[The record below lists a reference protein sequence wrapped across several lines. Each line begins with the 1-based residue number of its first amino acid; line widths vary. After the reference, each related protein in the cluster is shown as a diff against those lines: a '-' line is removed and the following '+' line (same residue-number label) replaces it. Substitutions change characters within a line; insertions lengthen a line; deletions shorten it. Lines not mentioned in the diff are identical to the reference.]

1 MRRRQ
6 FIALLGSGVAAWPLA
21 ARAQQPGVPVIGYL
35 TATSLGERPN
45 LVAAFRRGLDE
56 AGFVEGR
63 NVAMEFREA
72 EGQYDR
78 LPALAADLVSR
89 RAAVIVAIGPPA
101 AALAAKSV
109 TATIPIVFS
118 SGGDPITLGLVASF
132 NRPGGNITG
141 VSLFNVALVPKQL
154 ELISELVPK
163 ADVIAALVNPD
174 NPNTETEERELE
186 AAARALRLQIHVL
199 RASAEKDFDPAF
211 AAIIQQRAGAIIV
224 SYDSFFSSRRNQL
237 VALAA
242 RHAVP
247 AVYHWREFV
256 ESGGLMS
263 YGTSLTDAYRQ
274 IGIYTGKILK
284 GEKPADLP
292 VVQPTKFELVINLK
306 TAKALGL
313 TVPQSLLVAADEVIE

>member
-1 MRRRQ
+1 
-6 FIALLGSGVAAWPLA
+6 
-21 ARAQQPGVPVIGYL
+21 
-35 TATSLGERPN
+35 LGERPN

-89 RAAVIVAIGPPA
+89 RAAVIVVTGPPA
-101 AALAAKSV
+101 AALAAKSA

-211 AAIIQQRAGAIIV
+211 AAIVQQRAGAIIV

-263 YGTSLTDAYRQ
+263 YGTSLTDAFRQ
-274 IGIYTGKILK
+274 VGIYTGKILK

>member
-1 MRRRQ
+1 MRRRN
-6 FIALLGSGVAAWPLA
+6 FIKGILGSAATWPLA
-21 ARAQQPGVPVIGYL
+21 ARAQQPALPVIGYL

-89 RAAVIVAIGPPA
+89 RAAVIVVTGPPA
-101 AALAAKSV
+101 AALAAKSA

-211 AAIIQQRAGAIIV
+211 AAIASKDTPRPGDCSVGGCPQR
-224 SYDSFFSSRRNQL
+224 
-237 VALAA
+237 
-242 RHAVP
+242 
-247 AVYHWREFV
+247 
-256 ESGGLMS
+256 
-263 YGTSLTDAYRQ
+263 
-274 IGIYTGKILK
+274 
-284 GEKPADLP
+284 
-292 VVQPTKFELVINLK
+292 
-306 TAKALGL
+306 
-313 TVPQSLLVAADEVIE
+313 

>member
-1 MRRRQ
+1 VRRRD
-6 FIALLGSGVAAWPLA
+6 FITLLGGGVAAWPLA

-89 RAAVIVAIGPPA
+89 RAAVIVTTGPPA
-101 AALAAKSV
+101 AALAAKSA
-109 TATIPIVFS
+109 TATIPIVFL
-118 SGGDPITLGLVASF
+118 SGGDPITFGLVASF

-154 ELISELVPK
+154 KLISELVPK
-163 ADVIAALVNPD
+163 TDVIAALVNPD

-186 AAARALRLQIHVL
+186 AAARALRLQIQVL

-211 AAIIQQRAGAIIV
+211 AAIVQQRAGAIIV
-224 SYDSFFSSRRNQL
+224 SYDAFFSSRHNQL

-274 IGIYTGKILK
+274 VGIYTGKILK

>member
-1 MRRRQ
+1 MRRRE
-6 FIALLGSGVAAWPLA
+6 FITLVGGATAWPLA

-89 RAAVIVAIGPPA
+89 RAAVIVATGPPA
-101 AALAAKSV
+101 AGLAAKSA

-211 AAIIQQRAGAIIV
+211 AAIVQQRAGAIIV

-274 IGIYTGKILK
+274 VGIYTGKILK

-313 TVPQSLLVAADEVIE
+313 TIPPTLLSRADETIE

>member
-1 MRRRQ
+1 MRRRE
-6 FIALLGSGVAAWPLA
+6 FITLVGGATAWPLA

-89 RAAVIVAIGPPA
+89 RAAVIVATGPPA
-101 AALAAKSV
+101 AALAAKSA

-211 AAIIQQRAGAIIV
+211 AAIVQQRAGAIIV

-274 IGIYTGKILK
+274 VGIYTGKILK

-306 TAKALGL
+306 TAKTLGL